1 MSADVVPREVGKPAD
16 WSHGISIDVMPHG
29 KTSTLL
35 VHTPEGIVFS
45 LTLAGPV
52 TRFLAWGV
60 DMACIGA
67 LSSAL
72 GTLLGFL
79 GLLSP
84 DLARGMAV
92 LAGFV
97 IQIGY
102 GIVLEWFWRGQT
114 LGKRLLRLR
123 VMDAQGLR
131 LQFSQIVIR
140 NLLRFIDMLPA
151 FYLVGGIACLL
162 SRRAQRLGDFAA
174 NTIVVRDPK
183 IKEPDLDQL
192 LEGKYNSLR
201 DYPHLAARLHQR
213 VSPAEA
219 RVALQALLRRD
230 ELDAQA
236 RVELF
241 ADIAAHL
248 RLLVGFPPE
257 AAEGITDE
265 QYVRNVVDILFRP
278 QRTEQRERLESVRG

>member
-1 MSADVVPREVGKPAD
+1 
-16 WSHGISIDVMPHG
+16 MPHG

-140 NLLRFIDMLPA
+140 NLLRFVDMLPA
-151 FYLVGGIACLL
+151 FYLVGGIACLA

-174 NTIVVRDPK
+174 NTIVVHNPK
-183 IKEPDLDQL
+183 IQEPDLDQL
-192 LEGKYNSLR
+192 LAGKFNSLR
-201 DYPHLAARLHQR
+201 EYPHLAARLHQR
-213 VSPAEA
+213 VSAGEA
-219 RVALQALLRRD
+219 RVALQALIRRD
-230 ELDAQA
+230 ELNAQA

-241 ADIAAHL
+241 GEIAAHF
-248 RLLVGFPPE
+248 RSLVEFPPE
-257 AAEGITDE
+257 ATEGISDE

-278 QRTEQRERLESVRG
+278 QRPERQEISQAARR